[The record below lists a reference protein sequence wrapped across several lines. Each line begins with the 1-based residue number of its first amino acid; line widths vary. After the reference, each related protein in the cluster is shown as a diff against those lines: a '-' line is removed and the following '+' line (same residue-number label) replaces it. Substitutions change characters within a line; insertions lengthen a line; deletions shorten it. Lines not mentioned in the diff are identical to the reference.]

1 VSGPTGEVRRG
12 SPKINAIALLYGFLA
27 MIAGTFVCY
36 TPETAR
42 DHGSG

>member
-1 VSGPTGEVRRG
+1 
-12 SPKINAIALLYGFLA
+12 

-42 DHGSG
+42 DHEEPGRKRGLGRGSRPGWWWTRRGA